1 MNGKTAKSL
10 NIVLI
15 TAGGMGERFGAKTPK
30 QFHLIDGKPLI
41 IYTLE
46 KFQHHESIDAIVVS
60 CIAGWEQK
68 LREYAQTFG
77 ISKLEHIATG
87 GDSNQESICNGVAE
101 IDKHYDDESRVLIH
115 DAARP
120 LVTEAIITDCLNV
133 MKKYGNAVACIPCLE
148 PLLRVNEKGDPKSS
162 YDFYPREG
170 VMRAQAP
177 QGFSLKQLKW
187 AHAEAAK
194 QHITHTTASSV
205 LMQKLGVKLYC
216 SRSSTNNIKVTTLD
230 DIAFLRAW
238 L

>member
-1 MNGKTAKSL
+1 MNV
-10 NIVLI
+10 VLI

-30 QFHLIDGKPLI
+30 QFHNIDGKPLI

-46 KFQHHESIDAIVVS
+46 KFQQHAKIDAIVVS
-60 CIAGWEQK
+60 CLAGWEQTLWDEAAK
-68 LREYAQTFG
+68 FG
-77 ISKLEHIATG
+77 ITKLKYVTVG

-101 IDKHYDDESRVLIH
+101 IDKHFDDDTSVLIH

-120 LVTEAIITDCLNV
+120 LVTEQIITDCLDV
-133 MKKYGNAVACIPCLE
+133 LEKHGNAIACIPCLE
-148 PLLRVNEKGDPKSS
+148 PLLRVNEQGEPKCSH
-162 YDFYPREG
+162 DFYPREG

-177 QGFSLKQLKW
+177 QGFSLKLLKW

-194 QHITHTTASSV
+194 QNITHTTASSV

-216 SRSSTNNIKVTTLD
+216 SKSSTNNIKVTTQD
-230 DIAFLRAW
+230 DIAFLNAW